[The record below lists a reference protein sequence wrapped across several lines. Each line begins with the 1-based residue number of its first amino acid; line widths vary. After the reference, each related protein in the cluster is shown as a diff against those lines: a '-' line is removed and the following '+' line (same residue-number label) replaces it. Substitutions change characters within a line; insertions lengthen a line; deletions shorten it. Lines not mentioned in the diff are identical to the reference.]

1 MLFWGWVIKLT
12 ITCCKL
18 AKLTVQQRLNSKR
31 ISLSISSLPIIVSYN
46 SFFFLLLIYSLTHKH
61 VLFVSSS
68 YFIILF
74 YFCKCLTFVTWTETL
89 DSKLIYLDRHLN
101 LDYCAL
107 RRIEQIDQRA
117 TSKLMILTLNVTLQ
131 QDLRGLHIF
140 SVWTT
145 LGSNHLSRFPL
156 EKVFKMM

>member
-12 ITCCKL
+12 IICCKL

-31 ISLSISSLPIIVSYN
+31 ISLPIIVSYN

-68 YFIILF
+68 YCIILF
-74 YFCKCLTFVTWTETL
+74 SFCKCLTFVTWTETL
-89 DSKLIYLDRHLN
+89 DSKPIYLDRHLN

-107 RRIEQIDQRA
+107 RRIEHIEQRA
-117 TSKLMILTLNVTLQ
+117 TSKLMILTLDVTLQ
-131 QDLRGLHIF
+131 QHLGGLHIF